1 MVPMLLLVS
10 NRLFAY
16 YYATCAHEMDQNPI
30 DKNAAILRLKN

>member
-10 NRLFAY
+10 YLF
-16 YYATCAHEMDQNPI
+16 YAACAQEMEQNPI